1 MLDILQTY
9 KVSLTALRRN
19 PLRTLLT
26 MLGVIIGVGAV
37 VTMVA
42 IGQGAS
48 SAVQSQIGALGT
60 NFLIIFSGSQST
72 GGIRGGI
79 GTGQRLTVEDA
90 AAIAR
95 ECPSVGVAEPSV
107 RTGAQLIAGNQNW
120 FSSIQGTGPDY
131 PTIRA
136 WALQSGAYFSED
148 DIRGAT
154 KVAVLG
160 TTVVENLFGSV
171 DHNPVGEVVRI
182 KGVPFRVLGVL
193 ERKGGSMGGQDQ
205 DDVVCIPYTTAQK
218 RLMGITHIQT
228 IMASAIAPERIDRAI
243 DEITALLRQR
253 HRIGPGQEN
262 TFVIR
267 SQQEIASAATQMS
280 GVFTRL
286 LGAIASISLLVGGI
300 GIMNIMLVS
309 VTERTREIGLRM
321 AVGARGRDIL
331 TQFLV
336 EAITLSVIG
345 GLIGIVLGVGASL
358 LIAQLAGWPTA
369 LSATAILLAAGFAAL
384 IGVFFGYYPAL
395 KASRLLPIDALRYE

>member
-1 MLDILQTY
+1 MLDVLQTY
-9 KVSLTALRRN
+9 KVALTALRRN
-19 PLRTLLT
+19 PLRSLLT

-60 NFLIIFSGSQST
+60 NFLIIFSGSQAA
-72 GGIRGGI
+72 GGVRGGI
-79 GTGQRLTVEDA
+79 GTGQRLTVDDA

-95 ECPSVGVAEPSV
+95 ECPSVAVAEPAV
-107 RTGAQLIAGNQNW
+107 RTAAQLVAGNQNW
-120 FSSIQGTGPDY
+120 FSSIQGTGVDY

-136 WALQSGAYFSED
+136 WAVERGTYFSED

-160 TTVVENLFGSV
+160 TTVVENLYGSPNY
-171 DHNPVGEVVRI
+171 DPVGEVIRVR
-182 KGVPFRVLGVL
+182 GVPFRVLGVL

-205 DDVVCIPYTTAQK
+205 DDIVCVPYTTAQK

-228 IMASAIAPERIDRAI
+228 IMASAVSPDRIDAAI
-243 DEITALLRQR
+243 AEITALLRQR
-253 HRIGPGQEN
+253 HRVGPGQEN

-286 LGAIASISLLVGGI
+286 LGAIASVSLLVGGI

-309 VTERTREIGLRM
+309 VTERTREIGVRRAL
-321 AVGARGRDIL
+321 GARRRDIRF
-331 TQFLV
+331 QFLI
-336 EAITLSVIG
+336 ESSLISGLG
-345 GLIGIVLGVGASL
+345 GVLGISLGAG
-358 LIAQLAGWPTA
+358 IANLVARVSGWPTLVQIEVVMIA
-369 LSATAILLAAGFAAL
+369 FIFAGLVGIFFGLYPAAKAAGL
-384 IGVFFGYYPAL
+384 
-395 KASRLLPIDALRYE
+395 SPIEALRYE